1 MRYKYSKYRPE
12 DLDELDLED
21 LLSRLSDMLLG
32 SGFDDPYGHLG
43 GDPHPIEASRDVQ
56 FIPYGAFGAT
66 DPDINSPRV
75 QSWNVTV
82 ERQFGAEW
90 GIAASYLGSYTDRLW
105 LQIQEN
111 PGVFLGTG
119 PCTINGVSYNV
130 CSTAANLNQRRV
142 LSLSGELSS
151 LTVKE
156 NGTVEQVQARQN
168 QDRLPSPGRTI

>member
-1 MRYKYSKYRPE
+1 MTAGTVTRLGMAVAARM
-12 DLDELDLED
+12 LGDE
-21 LLSRLSDMLLG
+21 
-32 SGFDDPYGHLG
+32 
-43 GDPHPIEASRDVQ
+43 V
-56 FIPYGAFGAT
+56 
-66 DPDINSPRV
+66 
-75 QSWNVTV
+75 SWYV

-142 LSLSGELSS
+142 LS
-151 LTVKE
+151 VK
-156 NGTVEQVQARQN
+156 
-168 QDRLPSPGRTI
+168 